1 MIEITIMAMM
11 MAGLFLYMTF
21 QDEIDEFF
29 TNMKK
34 QH

>member
-11 MAGLFLYMTF
+11 MGGLFLYMTF
-21 QDEIDEFF
+21 NEEIDKFF
-29 TNMKK
+29 ANMKK